1 VVSAPISFV
10 STNQSN
16 KNLHQTKEIMEAT
29 FVTPDA
35 KPRTDK
41 AALAGKIISALCILF
56 LLFDAIMK
64 VIKESH
70 SIEGSAALGWP
81 VDQVQSIGI
90 ALLVSTILYIIPR
103 TAFLGAILVTGYLG
117 GAIAIMVRAG
127 QPLYFAAVFGV
138 LVWVGLYLRDERL
151 RKLIPFSK

>member
-1 VVSAPISFV
+1 
-10 STNQSN
+10 
-16 KNLHQTKEIMEAT
+16 MEAT
-29 FVTPDA
+29 FVNETA
-35 KPRTDK
+35 KNQSSK
-41 AALAGKIISALCILF
+41 GVLAGKIISALCILF

-70 SIEGSAALGWP
+70 SIEGSAQLGWP

-90 ALLVSTILYIIPR
+90 ALLISTILYIIPR
-103 TAFLGAILVTGYLG
+103 TAILGAILLTGYLG

-138 LVWVGLYLRDERL
+138 LVWAGLYLRDEKL
-151 RKLIPFSK
+151 RKLIPFKE

>member
-1 VVSAPISFV
+1 
-10 STNQSN
+10 
-16 KNLHQTKEIMEAT
+16 MEAT

-41 AALAGKIISALCILF
+41 AVLTGKIISILCILF
-56 LLFDAIMK
+56 LLVDAGGK

-70 SIEGSAALGWP
+70 HMEGSVALGWP
-81 VDQVQSIGI
+81 ADQVQAIGI
-90 ALLVSTILYIIPR
+90 ALLISTILYIIPR
-103 TAFLGAILVTGYLG
+103 TAILGAILLTGYLG

-138 LVWVGLYLRDERL
+138 LVWAGLYLRDEKIRA
-151 RKLIPFSK
+151 LIPFKK